1 MAEED
6 MAEEDMGEEDM
17 VLTLAVGMV
26 PAVDMVPV
34 ADMVPVVDM
43 VPVADMVPVVD
54 MVPAAG
60 TAVVEAPAIRR
71 ISCADMD
78 ITSGT
83 AAGGTMASVRAGSGQ
98 MITLSMCG
106 FVFDGCRFG
115 WLGCPSLSESGTAII
130 WPLADTMTASFP
142 VTNWHP
148 IRRPT
153 Y

>member
-1 MAEED
+1 

-17 VLTLAVGMV
+17 GEEDRVLTLAV
-26 PAVDMVPV
+26 DMVPTLV
-34 ADMVPVVDM
+34 VDMVPVVDM
-43 VPVADMVPVVD
+43 VLAVD

-60 TAVVEAPAIRR
+60 TSVVEATATRR

-115 WLGCPSLSESGTAII
+115 WLGCPSLGEWNGRYMAARGHHDSRSLSSIGAGFAGQPIESQDG
-130 WPLADTMTASFP
+130 
-142 VTNWHP
+142 
-148 IRRPT
+148 
-153 Y
+153 